1 MNAEILSINSQAGM
15 AAVYGGA
22 RPNHRP
28 TDNENTILKILTPR
42 GLMVNSLLSKL
53 EWTEVDNAV
62 LAAAVP
68 RLVTLDMLRR
78 RGLTTRLGGLGTLVS
93 QWPVASEMTA
103 ATVNLTGQGKGE
115 NDLPEE
121 TLSGVPIPVIFKEFS
136 IGART
141 LDASRRLGD
150 GIDVTSAVAA
160 ARVVAESIE
169 SLIIDGSTAI
179 SLNGSVIYGLTS
191 EPQRNTDTA
200 ANYGGGD
207 WGTISNVVPTVA
219 GMINAANADNFFGPF
234 GILIYPTQYNQA
246 ALSFYTDGSGQTA
259 LQRIVSLAN
268 IAEVQMC
275 AGLAAGEVVLFD
287 LSRTTID
294 WAEALAL
301 QTLEWASGDGMVSH
315 FKVMAVGAPRVKNSG
330 TSKSGIVHA
339 TAA

>member
-1 MNAEILSINSQAGM
+1 MSADILSINTQAGM

-22 RPNHRP
+22 RPLV
-28 TDNENTILKILTPR
+28 NEQGNEARILTPR
-42 GLMVNSLLSKL
+42 GLTVNSLLRPA
-53 EWTEVDNAV
+53 EWTEVDTAV

-68 RLVTLDMLRR
+68 RLAVLDMLRR

-93 QWPVASEMTA
+93 QWSIASEMTA

-121 TLSGVPIPVIFKEFS
+121 TLAGVPIPVIFKEFS

-150 GIDVTSAVAA
+150 GIDVTGATAA

-191 EPQRNTDTA
+191 EAQRNTDTA
-200 ANYGGGD
+200 AAYGGGD

-219 GMINAANADNFFGPF
+219 GMINAANADGFYGPF
-234 GILIYPTQYNQA
+234 GLLIHPTQYNQA
-246 ALSFYTDGSGQTA
+246 ALAFYTDGSGQTA
-259 LQRIVSLAN
+259 LQRITSLAN

-275 AGLAAGEVVLFD
+275 ATLQAGEVVLFE
-287 LSRTTID
+287 LSRNVID
-294 WAEALAL
+294 WAEALAI

-315 FKVMAVGAPRVKNSG
+315 FKVMAVGAPRVKNAG
-330 TSKSGIVHA
+330 TGKSGIVHA